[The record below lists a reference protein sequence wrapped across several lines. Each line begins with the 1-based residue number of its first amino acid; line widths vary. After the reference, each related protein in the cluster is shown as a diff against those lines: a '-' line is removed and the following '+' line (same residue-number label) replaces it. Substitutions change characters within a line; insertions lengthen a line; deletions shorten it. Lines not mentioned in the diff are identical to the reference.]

1 MREVKNLKAIIN
13 FVSKD
18 KEADIIGY
26 LNLPPCRHN
35 DKQYPLI
42 IKNGEL
48 YTDFKGVQFNIDHY
62 LSLDDA
68 MKVDIVLNWSDWSY
82 QPSHVVV
89 ELNNEEM
96 LFI

>member
-1 MREVKNLKAIIN
+1 MQEVKNLKAIIN

-18 KEADIIGY
+18 KKTDIIGY

-35 DKQYPLI
+35 DKQYPLF
-42 IKNGEL
+42 IKDNEL
-48 YTDFKGVQFNIDHY
+48 YTNFKGVQFNLNNY

-68 MKVDIVLNWSDWSY
+68 IQVDTVLNWSDWSF

-89 ELNNEEM
+89 ELNNEE
-96 LFI
+96 LVFL